1 MGASKKGGVVVRC
14 CCAKG
19 GRTSKLRATHG
30 EASKMIGADEDE
42 AVGRDGGR
50 K

>member
-1 MGASKKGGVVVRC
+1 M
-14 CCAKG
+14 
-19 GRTSKLRATHG
+19 ATHG

-42 AVGRDGGR
+42 AVGRDGGSSGGR